1 MKKYVF
7 FLMIFAVAAVLISAT
22 LISKSSQSPEILPDD
37 IKKIAEKSCL
47 QCHGADSQ
55 NEDALDELDFTKLHE
70 LKKVKKIT
78 TLREIAEVI
87 EEDEMPP
94 SKFLERHP
102 DRKLTEKER
111 TALMKWAKK
120 ESEAL
125 IGN

>member
-1 MKKYVF
+1 MKKYGF
-7 FLMIFAVAAVLISAT
+7 FILLVALAAFLISAT
-22 LISKSSQSPEILPDD
+22 LISKTSQSPEILPDD

-47 QCHGADSQ
+47 ECHGADSQ
-55 NEDALDELDFTKLHE
+55 NEDALEHLDFTKLDK

-78 TLREIAEVI
+78 TLREIVEVI

-94 SKFLERHP
+94 SKFLKRHP

-111 TALMKWAKK
+111 TTLMEWAKK